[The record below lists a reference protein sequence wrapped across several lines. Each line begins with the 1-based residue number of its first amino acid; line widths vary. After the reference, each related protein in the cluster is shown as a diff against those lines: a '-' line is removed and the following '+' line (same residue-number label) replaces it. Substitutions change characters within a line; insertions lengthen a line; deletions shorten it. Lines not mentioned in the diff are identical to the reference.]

1 MDILLKNAQIITLN
15 EKDEIVQEGSIG
27 IRENKIDYIG
37 ESEHSLEAGYSKVI
51 DCKGRTVMP
60 GFVNAHNHLA
70 MTMFRNYADDMKLM
84 DWLFT
89 KIFPLEDK
97 LTDEAVYWGSLLAMV
112 EMIKGGTTTFTDMY
126 FFMEST
132 ARAASESGMRAVLSR
147 GLQGESGEEDFD
159 YRLKENIELFEKYHN
174 SLNGRIKVMLGPHSV
189 YTCSEAY
196 LRKVAGKS
204 QELGIPVQIHLSE
217 TKEEA
222 KACIDKHGSSPVRY
236 LENLGLLNDR
246 TVAAHCVAV
255 DDADLEILAARKVNV
270 VHNPGSNMKLASGI
284 APVVRMLEKGINV
297 CLGTDGAS
305 SNNNLDMLEEMRMA
319 TYLQKAFT
327 DDPTAL
333 PVDEVMRMAT
343 ARGGRALGFE
353 NVGSLEVGKAADLI
367 VLNTEKAHYYPKYNI
382 KSAIVYSGN
391 SADVET
397 VIIDGSLVMEG
408 GHLITLDEERILYKA
423 QKWASKLTEQ

>member
-1 MDILLKNAQIITLN
+1 MDILLKNAQIVTLN
-15 EKDEIVQEGSIG
+15 DNDDVIQEGSIG
-27 IRENKIDYIG
+27 IRGNKIDYIG
-37 ESEHSLEAGYSKVI
+37 SSEQSLEAGYSKVI
-51 DCKGRTVMP
+51 DCRGRTVMP

-89 KIFPLEDK
+89 KIFPIEDK

-112 EMIKGGTTTFTDMY
+112 EMIKSGTTTFSDMY
-126 FFMEST
+126 FFMENT

-147 GLQGESGEEDFD
+147 GLQGESGEEELDN
-159 YRLKENIELFEKYHN
+159 RLRENLELFDKYNN
-174 SLNGRIKVMLGPHSV
+174 SSNGRIKVMLGPHSV
-189 YTCSEAY
+189 FTCSEQY

-204 QELGIPVQIHLSE
+204 LEQGIPVQIHVSE
-217 TKEEA
+217 TKDEV
-222 KACIDKHGSSPVRY
+222 KACIEKHGISPVKY
-236 LENLGLLNDR
+236 LDGLGLLNDR
-246 TVAAHCVAV
+246 NVAAHCVVV
-255 DDADLEILAARKVNV
+255 DDDDIEILAASKVNV
-270 VHNPGSNMKLASGI
+270 VHNPGSNMKLSSGV
-284 APVVRMLEKGINV
+284 APVVKMLGKGINV

-319 TYLQKAFT
+319 TYLQKVFT
-327 DDPTAL
+327 EDPTAL

-343 ARGGRALGFE
+343 ARGARALGFE

-382 KSAIVYSGN
+382 KSAIIYSGN

-397 VIIDGSLVMEG
+397 VIIDGNLVMEG

>member
-1 MDILLKNAQIITLN
+1 MDILLKNAQIVTLN
-15 EKDEIVQEGSIG
+15 ENDDIIQEGSIG
-27 IRENKIDYIG
+27 IRDNKIDYIG
-37 ESEHSLEAGYSKVI
+37 ISDHSIEAGYSKVI
-51 DCKGRTVMP
+51 DCKGRTAMP
-60 GFVNAHNHLA
+60 GFVNAHNHPA

-112 EMIKGGTTTFTDMY
+112 EMIKSGTTTFTDMY

-132 ARAASESGMRAVLSR
+132 ARAAAESGMRAALAR
-147 GLQGESGEEDFD
+147 GLQGESGEEELDH
-159 YRLKENIELFEKYHN
+159 RLRENLELYDRYHN
-174 SLNGRIKVMLGPHSV
+174 SSNGRVKVMLGPHAV

-217 TKEEA
+217 TREEV
-222 KACIDKHGSSPVRY
+222 KNCIDKYGRSPVRY
-236 LENLGLLNDR
+236 IDDLGLLNDR

-270 VHNPGSNMKLASGI
+270 VHNPGSNMKLASGV
-284 APVVRMLEKGINV
+284 APVAKMLSKGINV

-319 TYLQKAFT
+319 AYLQKVFT

-333 PVDEVMRMAT
+333 PVDEAMRMAT
-343 ARGGRALGFE
+343 ERGARALGFE
-353 NVGSLEVGKAADLI
+353 NTGRLTIGAAADII

-423 QKWASKLTEQ
+423 QKWASKLAGQ

>member
-15 EKDEIVQEGSIG
+15 DNDDVIPEGSIG
-27 IRENKIDYIG
+27 IRDNRIDFIG
-37 ESEHSLEAGYSKVI
+37 EGNGCIEAEYTKVI

-84 DWLFT
+84 DWLFS

-97 LTDEAVYWGSLLAMV
+97 QTDESVYWGSLLAMV
-112 EMIKGGTTTFTDMY
+112 EMIKSGTTTFADMY

-132 ARAASESGMRAVLSR
+132 ARAAAESGMRAVLSR
-147 GLQGESGEEDFD
+147 GLQGESGEEEPD
-159 YRLKENIELFEKYHN
+159 YRLKESDELFQKFHN
-174 SLNGRIKVMLGPHSV
+174 SYNGRIKVMLAPHSV

-196 LRKVAGKS
+196 LRKVAAKS
-204 QELGIPVQIHLSE
+204 LEQEIPVQIHLSE
-217 TKEEA
+217 TKEEVNT
-222 KACIDKHGSSPVRY
+222 CIEKFGRSPVKY
-236 LENLGLLNDR
+236 LEGLGLLNDR

-255 DDADLEILAARKVNV
+255 DDDDIGVLASRRVNV

-284 APVVRMLEKGINV
+284 APVAKMLEKGINV

-305 SNNNLDMLEEMRMA
+305 SNNNLDMLEEMRLA
-319 TYLQKAFT
+319 AYLQKIHAN
-327 DDPTAL
+327 DPTVL
-333 PVDEVMRMAT
+333 PAEAVIRMAT
-343 ARGGRALGFE
+343 LKGAKALGFE
-353 NVGSLEVGKAADLI
+353 NLGSIEAGKTADLI
-367 VLNTEKAHYYPKYNI
+367 VLNTERAHYYPKYNI

-397 VIIDGSLVMEG
+397 VIIDGNLVMES
-408 GHLITLDEERILYKA
+408 GHLVTLDEERILYKA
-423 QKWASKLTEQ
+423 QKWASKLTGQ